1 MYHSLDLQEPTTHE
15 SNEASNP
22 RLELALTILSYIFVI
37 LTFPLAILC
46 VFQVVAEY
54 ERAIIFRLGKMREGG
69 AIGPGLFF
77 VMPCIDS
84 VEIVD
89 LRTVS
94 MNIPEQEVITR
105 DSCSVSVGA
114 VVIYHIEHPLPATLR
129 VSNYSEA
136 TRQLAASTLRTVLGQ
151 KSLSDVMS
159 HRESIAQRM
168 KEFLDK
174 ATETWGIK
182 VERVEIKE
190 IRLPPQ
196 MQKAMAAEAEA
207 EREAKA
213 KLIVAEGEILA
224 AKNLKEASQE
234 LEEDPMALQLRY
246 LQSLNSMVGENKQ
259 TVVFPVDLL
268 QPLLK

>member
-1 MYHSLDLQEPTTHE
+1 MNQQTKNQMKSP
-15 SNEASNP
+15 
-22 RLELALTILSYIFVI
+22 ILS
-37 LTFPLAILC
+37 LILC

-54 ERAIIFRLGKMREGG
+54 ERAIIFRLGKMREEGV
-69 AIGPGLFF
+69 IGPGLCF
-77 VMPCIDS
+77 VLPCVDS
-84 VEIVD
+84 VVIVD

-114 VVIYHIEHPLPATLR
+114 VVIYHIEHPLFATLR
-129 VSNYSEA
+129 VINYNDA
-136 TRQLAASTLRTVLGQ
+136 THQLAASTLRTVLGQ
-151 KSLSDVMS
+151 KSLSDIMT
-159 HRESIAQRM
+159 HRESIAKTM
-168 KEFLDK
+168 KEFLDR
-174 ATETWGIK
+174 ATDPWGIK

-213 KLIVAEGEILA
+213 KLITAEGEILSA
-224 AKNLKEASQE
+224 QKLKEASYD
-234 LEEDPMALQLRY
+234 LENDPIAVQLRY
-246 LQSLNSMVGENKQ
+246 LESLNSMIGENKQ
-259 TVVFPVDLL
+259 TVVFPVDLF